1 MKRRITFR
9 AACWLFV
16 GMALA
21 MCKQPSATE
30 GKTEAV
36 ADTMTVE
43 TPEDAIAKLMAGN
56 ARYVEG
62 KSIHPHDDLDR
73 LKETAPN
80 QEPYA
85 AVVGCSDSREPVELL
100 FDQGV
105 GDVFVIRTAGNN
117 VNGHLMMG
125 SVEYAV
131 EHLGVKL
138 LMVLGHESCG
148 GVTGAISGEE
158 EEGQLGKLLT
168 SIRNDVPQY
177 VGKSDSLEAAIR
189 LHTRVQVERIMANP
203 AIVEKIKEGKLAVK
217 SAYYNIHTGKVVID

>member
-62 KSIHPHDDLDR
+62 KS
-73 LKETAPN
+73 
-80 QEPYA
+80 
-85 AVVGCSDSREPVELL
+85 
-100 FDQGV
+100 
-105 GDVFVIRTAGNN
+105 
-117 VNGHLMMG
+117 
-125 SVEYAV
+125 
-131 EHLGVKL
+131 
-138 LMVLGHESCG
+138 
-148 GVTGAISGEE
+148 
-158 EEGQLGKLLT
+158 
-168 SIRNDVPQY
+168 
-177 VGKSDSLEAAIR
+177 DSLDAAIR
-189 LHTRVQVERIMANP
+189 LHTRVQAERIMANP
-203 AIVEKIKEGKLAVK
+203 AIAEKIKEGKLAVK